1 VTSIFYGFL
10 SALGWGAADFLG
22 GLASR
27 KTQAQR
33 TVLYSEIFGIVFL
46 FLLIFITGEKISDLR
61 VWALSALA
69 GALGT
74 IGLIM
79 LYHAMSIGLM
89 SVATP
94 VSALL
99 AAALP
104 VAVGIFTEG
113 VPNALTLLG
122 FLFALLAVWMIS
134 QSAGGVTD
142 IFAHISDLKLPLL
155 AGVGFGLYFVIM
167 REATREGA
175 TFYPMIASR
184 SGGLILTIAYMAFAR
199 ISWKVAEV
207 STLGLILLNAVL
219 DVSGNAFFILAS
231 QAGRLDVAA
240 VLSSLYPGATVLLA
254 RLILKE
260 KLSRPQWVGVAA
272 ALVAIVLMTL

>member
-1 VTSIFYGFL
+1 MTSILFGFL

-46 FLLIFITGEKISDLR
+46 LLLILFTGEENPNLR

-89 SVATP
+89 SIATP

-99 AAALP
+99 AATLP
-104 VAVGIFTEG
+104 VAVGMFTEG
-113 VPNALTLLG
+113 LPNWLTLLG
-122 FLFALLAVWMIS
+122 FLFALFAVWMIS
-134 QSAGGVTD
+134 QGEHGVTNV
-142 IFAHISDLKLPLL
+142 FAHISDLKLPLL
-155 AGVGFGLYFVIM
+155 AGIGFGMYFVIM

-175 TFYPMIASR
+175 TLYPMVASR
-184 SGGLILTIAYMAFAR
+184 SGGLLLTIVYMAFAR
-199 ISWKVAEV
+199 ISWKVQEI
-207 STLGLILLNAVL
+207 STLGIIVFNAIL

-231 QAGRLDVAA
+231 QSGRLDVAA

-260 KLSRPQWVGVAA
+260 NLSKPQWVGILS
-272 ALVAIVLMTL
+272 ALIAIMLMTL

>member
-1 VTSIFYGFL
+1 MTSIFYGFL